1 MSLLLEN
8 LFVGRSSRWI
18 IAPSSRVI
26 LDATRILEYMDAS
39 GIFYCLLGGVCCE
52 EQTPRFCA
60 ARSLT

>member
-8 LFVGRSSRWI
+8 LFVGRSSRWMI
-18 IAPSSRVI
+18 MPSRVI
-26 LDATRILEYMDAS
+26 LDTTCILEYTDAS
-39 GIFYCLLGGVCCE
+39 GINRE